1 MQEAQRILDLSKRAR
16 SRGEQMYLATVVH
29 VQGSS
34 YRKPGARML
43 VTAGGE
49 RAGTIS
55 GGCLEAEV
63 GRKIAWLTVGGAFIA
78 RYSSSFDDENE
89 GVPYGAGVR
98 RNDLE
103 FDGDRRGSLRGAGCN
118 GASAH

>member
-1 MQEAQRILDLSKRAR
+1 LAEAERLVELWERAKT
-16 SRGEQMYLATVVH
+16 RGEDLYLATLVH

-43 VTAGGE
+43 VSSSGE

-63 GRKIAWLTVGGAFIA
+63 SRKIRWLTADGAK
-78 RYSSSFDDENE
+78 
-89 GVPYGAGVR
+89 V
-98 RNDLE
+98 
-103 FDGDRRGSLRGAGCN
+103 
-118 GASAH
+118 